1 MFRQNRNTLYIYI
14 SVKSKIYFLSF
25 RKVYIMKKKAIYIK
39 LEENTHKRLEELA
52 NGKYKGNKTTC
63 IENLILNQKPENPLD
78 SEYDKLYAS
87 FRETYEKILQQI
99 NVNNKKQTVNNI
111 TLTKTIE
118 EFQTTTK
125 QLLEELKK
133 LRPSEL

>member
-1 MFRQNRNTLYIYI
+1 
-14 SVKSKIYFLSF
+14 
-25 RKVYIMKKKAIYIK
+25 MKKRAIYIK
-39 LEENTHKRLEELA
+39 LEETTHERLEELA
-52 NGKYKGNKTTC
+52 KSKYKGNKTTC

-99 NVNNKKQTVNNI
+99 NVNNKKQTVNNN

-118 EFQTTTK
+118 EFQSTTK

-133 LRPSEL
+133 LRTSEL

>member
-1 MFRQNRNTLYIYI
+1 
-14 SVKSKIYFLSF
+14 
-25 RKVYIMKKKAIYIK
+25 MKKRAIYIK
-39 LEENTHKRLEELA
+39 LEETTHERLEELA
-52 NGKYKGNKTTC
+52 NSKYKGNKTTC

-99 NVNNKKQTVNNI
+99 NVNNKKQTVNNN

-118 EFQTTTK
+118 EFQSTTK

-133 LRPSEL
+133 LRPSEI

>member
-1 MFRQNRNTLYIYI
+1 
-14 SVKSKIYFLSF
+14 
-25 RKVYIMKKKAIYIK
+25 MKKRAIYIK
-39 LEENTHKRLEELA
+39 LEETTHERLEKLA
-52 NGKYKGNKTTC
+52 NSKYKGNKTTC

-99 NVNNKKQTVNNI
+99 NVNNKKQTVNNN

-133 LRPSEL
+133 LRPSEI